1 MKIDFKNKMIKT
13 FIVTDTILLLS
24 AFVYFIIFKEAVN
37 IYTIGIF
44 IFINS
49 CIYIGLHDTD

>member
-13 FIVTDTILLLS
+13 FIITDSILLLI
-24 AFVYFIIFKEAVN
+24 AFAHFIIFKKIVN

-44 IFINS
+44 IFINI

>member
-13 FIVTDTILLLS
+13 FIVTDSILLLS
-24 AFVYFIIFKEAVN
+24 ALVYFIIFKEIVN

-44 IFINS
+44 IFINI